1 MPGQGRQGRSDAF
14 QRKARREGYRARS
27 TYNLKDIQKRSKI
40 CKTGDKVLDL
50 GAAPG
55 GWSQVALEFIG
66 EEGKLV
72 GVDLQHILPLKGALF
87 LQGDLREKEIRDKLH
102 ELIPKAD
109 VVISDMSPNLSGNYS
124 VDQARSVELSSLAL
138 EIAAERM
145 ASAFVV
151 KVFEGA
157 DFQEYRKAVI
167 DEFGSVRTLSP
178 EASRKQSSE
187 VYLIAKRKRR

>member
-27 TYNLKDIQKRSKI
+27 AYKLMDIQKKSKI
-40 CKTGDKVLDL
+40 FKEGSIVLDL

-55 GWSQVALEFIG
+55 GWSQVALEYVG
-66 EEGKLV
+66 EDGKII
-72 GVDLQHILPLKGALF
+72 GVDLQHILPLKGAQF
-87 LQGDLREKEIRDKLH
+87 IQGDLRETEIREKLE
-102 ELIPKAD
+102 ELAPKAD
-109 VVISDMSPNLSGNYS
+109 TVISDMSPNLSGNYS

-138 EIAAERM
+138 EIASERK
-145 ASAFVV
+145 AKFFVC
-151 KVFEGA
+151 KVFEGS
-157 DFQEYRKAVI
+157 DFQEFRKSVI

>member
-27 TYNLKDIQKRSKI
+27 AYKLMDIQKKSKI
-40 CKTGDKVLDL
+40 FKEGSIVLDL

-55 GWSQVALEFIG
+55 GWSQVALEYIG
-66 EEGKLV
+66 EEGKLI
-72 GVDLQHILPLKGALF
+72 GVDLQHILPLKGAQF
-87 LQGDLREKEIRDKLH
+87 IQGDLREPEIRNKLK
-102 ELIPKAD
+102 ELVPKVD
-109 VVISDMSPNLSGNYS
+109 SVISDMSPNLSGNYS

-138 EIAAERM
+138 NIASERK
-145 ASAFVV
+145 AKFFVC
-151 KVFEGA
+151 KVFEGS
-157 DFQEYRKAVI
+157 DFQEFRKSVI

-187 VYLIAKRKRR
+187 VFLIAKRKRR

>member
-27 TYNLKDIQKRSKI
+27 AYKLMDIQKKSNIFKEGS
-40 CKTGDKVLDL
+40 TVLDL

-72 GVDLQHILPLKGALF
+72 GVDLQHILPLKGAQF
-87 LQGDLREKEIRDKLH
+87 IQGDLREVEIRRQL
-102 ELIPKAD
+102 EEFAPKAD
-109 VVISDMSPNLSGNYS
+109 AVISDMSPNLSGNYS

-138 EIAAERM
+138 EIATERK
-145 ASAFVV
+145 AKCFVC
-151 KVFEGA
+151 KVFEGS
-157 DFQEYRKAVI
+157 DFQEFRKEVI
-167 DEFGSVRTLSP
+167 DEFRSVRTLSP

-187 VYLIAKRKRR
+187 VYLIAKRKYR